1 MLTIGAWDWTGVFG
15 GVVSALVVF
24 YVQNHQRIART
35 RGTQIS
41 TIAFAILVAYIWVP
55 IGFPNSSWARAPIG
69 TDAVRLIPFVQFD
82 SALLQTGWL
91 PMQLLIGGSTYFL
104 AVLAL
109 YGDARRALV
118 AVVGI
123 MAVGLELSQA
133 GANLLG
139 NVTPPYRV
147 DVHDV
152 LTRAIGAMLV
162 YAAMKVF
169 GAIWRWRVPVRM
181 GMHGV
186 LGFIDSLARR
196 T

>member
-1 MLTIGAWDWTGVFG
+1 MSGTLSLLRIPDIRTLLTARFISMFG
-15 GVVSALVVF
+15 SA
-24 YVQNHQRIART
+24 AT
-35 RGTQIS
+35 
-41 TIAFAILVAYIWVP
+41 
-55 IGFPNSSWARAPIG
+55 
-69 TDAVRLIPFVQFD
+69 
-82 SALLQTGWL
+82 
-91 PMQLLIGGSTYFL
+91 
-104 AVLAL
+104 VLAL
-109 YGDARRALV
+109 YGDARRALF

-152 LTRAIGAMLV
+152 LTRAIGATLV

-169 GAIWRWRVPVRM
+169 GAIWRGRIPVRLGVH
-181 GMHGV
+181 GM